1 MEKLKIAGLKQALLI
16 LISLF
21 LLIVVKAQPGFWNSK
36 NAYLGQTPP
45 ADTPKLFA
53 PSLLIQQGDTGFA
66 LDRVA
71 FSNDGK
77 EFYYCYNTSWFNIK
91 NLKIK
96 YFKYEENAW
105 KGPFVLNEQYQ
116 TPTFSI
122 NGESLYFPGGDSI
135 SAILWQS
142 KKINNSWTNPSI
154 AFRTNYSLYDWMP
167 TKSGNMYIGTS
178 GTWGKPRDYST
189 YDIGEIAVS
198 NHDTVLHNL
207 GKPINT
213 DSVFDGDFFIAK
225 DESYIIIS
233 TKETKDFECELYIS
247 FHKPDKTW
255 TTPVSLGPLINN
267 GIAHRFGEYV
277 TPDNKYLFYTRA
289 TSEKDCAVYWV
300 RFDKML
306 NNLKQTAK

>member
-1 MEKLKIAGLKQALLI
+1 MNKNILLI
-16 LISLF
+16 AILF
-21 LLIVVKAQPGFWNSK
+21 FVFHIHTKAQTCFWDTK
-36 NAYLGQTPP
+36 NAYLSQTPP

-53 PSLLIQQGDTGFA
+53 PGLLIHPNDTGFA

-77 EFYYCYNTSWFNIK
+77 EFYYCYNTSWFSIK

-122 NGESLYFPGGDSI
+122 DGNTLYFPGGDSI
-135 SAILWQS
+135 SAILWRS
-142 KKINNSWTNPSI
+142 KKTNNGWTNPSI
-154 AFRTNYSLYDWMP
+154 ALRTNYSLYNLMP
-167 TKSGNMYIGTS
+167 TKNGNMYVGTN
-178 GTWGKPRDYST
+178 GTWGKPRDYSS
-189 YDIGEIAVS
+189 YDIGVITVS
-198 NHDTVLHNL
+198 NYDTVLHNL

-213 DSVFDGDFFIAK
+213 DSVFDGDFFVAK

-233 TKETKDFECELYIS
+233 TNETKDFECELYIS

-255 TTPVSLGPLINN
+255 TKPISLGPLINN
-267 GIAHRFGEYV
+267 GTAHRFGEYV
-277 TPDNKYLFYTRA
+277 TADNKYLFYTRA
-289 TSEKDCAVYWV
+289 TSEKDCALYWV
-300 RFDKML
+300 RFDKL
-306 NNLKQTAK
+306 LKELKQKAFN